1 MLYKMLLIGNVASQ
15 AINTPSIP
23 EEIPKIHVS
32 ASNTRVMSFFRAPKA
47 FSTPISFVRSIT
59 DV

>member
-1 MLYKMLLIGNVASQ
+1 MLYKMLLIGNVASH
-15 AINTPSIP
+15 AINTPNIP

-32 ASNTRVMSFFRAPKA
+32 ASNTRVMSFYAPKA